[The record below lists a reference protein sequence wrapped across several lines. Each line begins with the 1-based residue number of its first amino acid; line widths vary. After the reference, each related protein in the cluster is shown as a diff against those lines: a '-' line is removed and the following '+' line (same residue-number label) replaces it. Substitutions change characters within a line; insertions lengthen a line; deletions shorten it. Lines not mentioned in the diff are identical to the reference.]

1 MALTA
6 DCKGSRRANFKLE
19 EYAKMAEKAIL
30 VPDNQKKL
38 EKSVLSGGI
47 LLDFA

>member
-1 MALTA
+1 MT
-6 DCKGSRRANFKLE
+6 
-19 EYAKMAEKAIL
+19 EKAIL

-38 EKSVLSGGI
+38 EKNVLSGGF